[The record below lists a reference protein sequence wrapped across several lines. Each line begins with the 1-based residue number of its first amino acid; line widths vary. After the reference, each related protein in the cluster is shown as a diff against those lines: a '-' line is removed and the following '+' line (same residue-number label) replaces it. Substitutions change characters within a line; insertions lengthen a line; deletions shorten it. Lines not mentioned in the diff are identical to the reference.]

1 MKSKKTLGEALDEL
15 DIAKTEFMKQF
26 AKATGLY
33 KIMKFFNLP
42 IKDKYKL

>member
-1 MKSKKTLGEALDEL
+1 MRSGKTLGEALDEL
-15 DIAKTEFMKQF
+15 EIARTEFMKQF

-42 IKDKYKL
+42 VKDKYKL